1 MFKDIVKSQQELR
14 AIFGQPSERA
24 VLKCQ
29 SSLDEHSRAFIAAS
43 PFLLLATSNAAGQCD
58 VSPKGDAP
66 GFVLVLDDTH
76 LVVPDRPGNNR
87 IDGMSNVIEN
97 PHVGMI
103 FLVPGRGDT
112 LRVNGRA
119 AIIRDQEVLSR
130 LAMRGKDPKVALGV
144 EIEEAY
150 LHCPK
155 AFIRSSLWEPS
166 TWSDPQKLPS
176 FAQMLWDQIPS
187 AHGGAAS
194 VDEYARELQTRVRDT
209 LY

>member
-1 MFKDIVKSQQELR
+1 MFKDIVTSRQELR

-24 VLKCQ
+24 VLKCR
-29 SSLDEHSRAFIAAS
+29 SSLDEHARAFIAAS

-119 AIIRDQEVLSR
+119 AIVRDREVLSR
-130 LAMRGKDPKVALGV
+130 LSARGKEPRVALGV
-144 EIEEAY
+144 EVEEAY

-155 AFIRSSLWEPS
+155 AFIRSSLWDPS
-166 TWSDPQKLPS
+166 TWSDPQRLPS
-176 FAQMLWDQIPS
+176 FAQMLWDQIPG

-194 VDEYARELQTRVRDT
+194 LEDYDRELQRRVRDT

>member
-1 MFKDIVKSQQELR
+1 MFKDIVTSQQELR

-24 VLKCQ
+24 ILKCQ
-29 SSLDEHSRAFIAAS
+29 SSLDEHARAFIKAS
-43 PFLLLATSNAAGQCD
+43 PFVLLATANAAGQCD

-66 GFVLVLDDTH
+66 GFVHVLDDTH

-87 IDGMSNVIEN
+87 IDGMSNIIDN
-97 PHVGMI
+97 PHIGMI
-103 FLVPGRGDT
+103 FLVPGRQDT

-119 AIIRDQEVLSR
+119 AIVRDRELLSQ
-130 LAMRGKDPKVALGV
+130 LAAKGKEPKMAIGV
-144 EIEEAY
+144 EVEEAY

-155 AFIRSSLWEPS
+155 AFIRSSLWDPA
-166 TWSDPQKLPS
+166 TWADPKRLPS
-176 FAQMLWDQIPS
+176 FAQMLWDQIPG

-194 VDEYARELQTRVRDT
+194 VDDYDRELQQRVRDT